1 MRYGRNMGVRSLP
14 HLLLKY
20 SSIPRIADIRCDV
33 TIQARHICRRG
44 QVYHAH
50 INVHACATVTV
61 VATYTLTDFS
71 RKQNNPQNKPTH
83 QQSKEGRRSS
93 ESLRVSIK
101 RTLLAE
107 PISEDKQQHWN
118 KSSQKYSVTS
128 GVKLLDRAER
138 GTYVSR
144 ATSLWSCHRPD

>member
-1 MRYGRNMGVRSLP
+1 MNVRSSLP
-14 HLLLKY
+14 QLLLKY
-20 SSIPRIADIRCDV
+20 SNILLCADIRCDV
-33 TIQARHICRRG
+33 TIQARHICRQG
-44 QVYHAH
+44 PSYHAH
-50 INVHACATVTV
+50 INVHACV
-61 VATYTLTDFS
+61 VVIATYIPTGFS
-71 RKQNNPQNKPTH
+71 RKKNNPQNKH
-83 QQSKEGRRSS
+83 QLVKEERRSS

-107 PISEDKQQHWN
+107 PISEDKQQHRN

-144 ATSLWSCHRPD
+144 ATSL